1 MTAQP
6 PAARGGFNWKVLG
19 AGLAVVAPLVVVL
32 ASGFGRTPQ
41 GVSDALTD
49 RPAPDFSLQ
58 TLTGEAVRLG
68 ASSGPVVLNFWA
80 TWCQPCLLEHDHLQ
94 RASQAYTGRGVRFYG
109 VLYQDE
115 VAKVKPFLA
124 KHGSSYPT
132 LIDPD
137 GRTSIDYGVAGV
149 PETFVIRAD
158 GTIAEKFT
166 GPVSFG
172 QLAEVLEPLL

>member
-1 MTAQP
+1 MTAETP
-6 PAARGGFNWKVLG
+6 KRGGFNWTVLA
-19 AGLAVVAPLVVVL
+19 AGLVLVAPLVAVL
-32 ASGFGRTPQ
+32 ATGFGRDPK
-41 GVSDALTD
+41 GVSDALTG
-49 RPAPDFSLQ
+49 RSAPDFQLVSLD
-58 TLTGEAVRLG
+58 GEPVQLAD
-68 ASSGPVVLNFWA
+68 APGPVVLNFWA

-94 RASQAYTGRGVRFYG
+94 RAAQAYSARGVRFYG

-115 VAKVKPFLA
+115 VSKVKPFLK
-124 KHGSSYPT
+124 KHGSTYPT

-158 GTIAEKFT
+158 GTIAQKFS
-166 GPVSFG
+166 GPISFG